1 MRELELPG
9 LTGNSPLGFIAALGV
24 QTALAETNGE
34 LRLGWTDSLV
44 PTAIVDSTFGLD
56 EITRRVVSVAR
67 SWAAGPALNPVPDRD
82 DVKFPATEIRDYLD
96 RSCGLGDGVL
106 AMSLVAENSLDA
118 MSGTKAKPT
127 DLDFTSGNQ
136 KLLEMMRRILAE
148 TDTDDITQAMS
159 GAWQYSDKLP
169 SLGWDV
175 VDDRRYALEAFNPT
189 DSKNNPKL
197 ACPGAQCLAILGMR
211 SFPAFRG
218 DRKTTTAACHG
229 TWNRGC
235 FSWPLWAC
243 PVPSSVSRT
252 LIAHAS
258 MPPEEEATADSG
270 SSRSR
275 THQFAGWGIF
285 QVLTSRIDR
294 SAKYGR
300 FGPPRVIWQRD

>member
-1 MRELELPG
+1 MLKLPG
-9 LTGNSPLGFIAALGV
+9 LTGNSPLGFMAALGV

-44 PTAIVDSTFGLD
+44 PTAIVESAFDVD
-56 EITRRVVSVAR
+56 EIISRIVSVAR
-67 SWAAGPALNPVPDRD
+67 SWAAGTALNPVPDRGD
-82 DVKFPATEIRDYLD
+82 AKFPAKEIRDYLE
-96 RSCGLGDGVL
+96 RSRSSRDGVL

-148 TDTDDITQAMS
+148 TGPEDIAQTMS
-159 GAWQYSDKLP
+159 GAWHYSDTLP

-175 VDDRRYALEAFNPT
+175 ADDRQYALEAFNPT

-218 DRKTTTAACHG
+218 GRKTATAACNG
-229 TWNRGC
+229 TWNQGS
-235 FSWPLWAC
+235 FSWPLWAH
-243 PVPSSVSRT
+243 PAPSRVSRT
-252 LIAHAS
+252 LIGHAS
-258 MPPEEEATADSG
+258 IAPGAVTDADSG
-270 SSRSR
+270 PFGSRFR
-275 THQFAGWGIF
+275 QFAGWGLF
-285 QVLTSRIDR
+285 QILASNIDR
-294 SAKYGR
+294 SSKYGR